1 MEKCLATSR
10 PPTVNT
16 YGFLWS
22 HRADE
27 AIGLLL
33 EKGYREFELMMQP
46 PHLSLD
52 PKSPEAMAIRS
63 LVSAGTLELHS
74 LNMPS
79 LDLNLAS
86 AMEEMRA
93 YSVNMFCR
101 QIRLAGALGARRLV
115 VAPGRVSPLFPAP
128 AELLRQWLRDA
139 LEALLPLARREG
151 VTLALENLPIASL
164 PRASD
169 LLDFITL
176 LDTPSNLGICYDVAN
191 AHYSAEDPLEGIM
204 LLRDHLQLL
213 HFSDTRRDR
222 WRHDIIGEGEIGF
235 QRICDLLDEIGW
247 MGPLV
252 IEIISSSSEPVDAIT
267 RSHHALASAR
277 HSFGLEF

>member
-27 AIGLLL
+27 ALWLLL

-86 AMEEMRA
+86 AMEDMRA
-93 YSVNMFCR
+93 YSVDMFCR

-115 VAPGRVSPLFPAP
+115 VAPGRISPLFPAP
-128 AELLRQWLRDA
+128 PSSFGNGFGM
-139 LEALLPLARREG
+139 PLKPSFRS
-151 VTLALENLPIASL
+151 LAG
-164 PRASD
+164 RAS
-169 LLDFITL
+169 
-176 LDTPSNLGICYDVAN
+176 PSRLRTSRYLRCQGHQTCWTSSPPSIRPQI
-191 AHYSAEDPLEGIM
+191 SASVTMWPM
-204 LLRDHLQLL
+204 HTMSLRIL
-213 HFSDTRRDR
+213 SK
-222 WRHDIIGEGEIGF
+222 
-235 QRICDLLDEIGW
+235 
-247 MGPLV
+247 
-252 IEIISSSSEPVDAIT
+252 
-267 RSHHALASAR
+267 ASC
-277 HSFGLEF
+277 S